1 MEVGKQMSY
10 TEELTEEIVAEYTV
24 NPTRE
29 TVDAIAAR
37 INKSVRSVIA
47 KLSSAGVY
55 QTPQR
60 TTKTGDPIEKKDE
73 MVTEICTMLGIEA
86 MTLAKTG
93 KQDLKRLRDAIR
105 DMVEAM
111 EE

>member
-1 MEVGKQMSY
+1 MSY
-10 TEELTEEIVAEYTV
+10 TEEQTQQIIEEYKA
-24 NPTRE
+24 NPSRE

-37 INKSVRSVIA
+37 IDKSARSVIA

-73 MVTEICTMLGIEA
+73 MVTQICTWLGIEA
-86 MTLAKTG
+86 PSLSKTG
-93 KQDLKRLRDAIR
+93 KQDLKSIRDALQDLLGEIE
-105 DMVEAM
+105 D
-111 EE
+111 